1 MNNALGRLG
10 ERSIVSA
17 SFSINTVYI
26 LFLNKLLFG
35 NNDCRLDTLVIGT
48 YYKAVLKSLLS
59 LIGAHRC
66 HDLACKSLY
75 IWPSIDVVSN
85 T

>member
-10 ERSIVSA
+10 ERSMVSA

-48 YYKAVLKSLLS
+48 Y
-59 LIGAHRC
+59 
-66 HDLACKSLY
+66 
-75 IWPSIDVVSN
+75 
-85 T
+85 